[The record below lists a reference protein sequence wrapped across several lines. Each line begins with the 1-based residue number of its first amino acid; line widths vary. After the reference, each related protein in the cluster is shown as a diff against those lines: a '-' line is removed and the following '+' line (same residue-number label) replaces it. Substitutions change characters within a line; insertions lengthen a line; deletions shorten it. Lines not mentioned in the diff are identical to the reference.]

1 MIIRRANVGDISGII
16 FLLQMMHEETVVDIP
31 KINTGKLVHKINEL
45 LHTGIILV
53 AVDNEKVIGSIS
65 GQKNKDWWSDE
76 DYIGDLWYY
85 VMKDYRKS
93 DIAKKLLNHF
103 VKIVKEVKL
112 QLRLGHVFSGDVI
125 RKDKFYERQGF
136 LRIGSIY
143 IEG

>member
-65 GQKNKDWWSDE
+65 HKKNKDWWSDE

-112 QLRLGHVFSGDVI
+112 QLRLGHVFLQEMLFVKI
-125 RKDKFYERQGF
+125 NFMKDKV
-136 LRIGSIY
+136 S
-143 IEG
+143 

>member
-1 MIIRRANVGDISGII
+1 M
-16 FLLQMMHEETVVDIP
+16 VDIP

-53 AVDNEKVIGSIS
+53 AVDGEKVIGSIS

-93 DIAKKLLNHF
+93 DVAKKLLNHF

-112 QLRLGHVFSGDVI
+112 QLRLGHVFSGDVV

-136 LRIGSIY
+136 SRVGSIY